1 MRLPALCLAL
11 LSAAAFAAEPFL
23 KPNDVIALVGGED
36 MVVAG
41 ELGYLELLLTRAL
54 PGHRLKFR
62 TLAWEGDTVFEQ
74 RRDLNFPPL
83 EKQLDEIGATVVL
96 CQFGQMESLAGKEKL
111 PEFVAAYEKLLG
123 RMSGGGK
130 RKFMLIAPTFFE
142 KGRPSY
148 ELPVDPSP
156 NRTFPQIEPNLVL
169 SEYRIQIGAIAKAHG
184 FPLVRGTLSKAELVE
199 AGRTVD
205 ENFDPSWPTSIFTR
219 DGVHAAAR
227 GHVLLRM
234 YFKEAFP
241 ELRDASISAE
251 FRDEGHIVRPKSDE
265 SLRQQIIAKNRLWFD
280 YWRVENWAFLAGDR
294 TSQPSSRD
302 HLDKTQRWFPAERDR
317 FLPLIDA
324 REKEIWA
331 AAAQLK

>member
-96 CQFGQMESLAGKEKL
+96 CQFGQMESLRADATPAQFRDALTALGLRLAGDGTKTARRVAIIPPHEFEPTAKL
-111 PEFVAAYEKLLG
+111 PNVAARNIRLQEF
-123 RMSGGGK
+123 RQQA
-130 RKFMLIAPTFFE
+130 R
-142 KGRPSY
+142 
-148 ELPVDPSP
+148 
-156 NRTFPQIEPNLVL
+156 
-169 SEYRIQIGAIAKAHG
+169 GASFDAKARWISLGLSWAEGKPWPRAQSDGIHYN
-184 FPLVRGTLSKAELVE
+184 PRGQSYM
-199 AGRTVD
+199 AGD
-205 ENFDPSWPTSIFTR
+205 I
-219 DGVHAAAR
+219 AR
-227 GHVLLRM
+227 GLGVE
-234 YFKEAFP
+234 EALKLKLFVMS
-241 ELRDASISAE
+241 RGDTIY
-251 FRDEGHIVRPKSDE
+251 RDEGKGSVKPGPDE
-265 SLRQQIIAKNRLWFD
+265 ALRQLITAKNRLWFD

-302 HLDKTQRWFPAERDR
+302 HLDKDKRWFPAERAR

-331 AAAQLK
+331 AAAKLAQP